1 MSGRYEGAFLFP
13 SVLMVYIFCTSK
25 SIRNFVADGSIN
37 TDGSIITDGSKAM
50 GGKVF
55 MGGKVMGG
63 KAFKTLKRLR
73 TISHLGVT
81 DLETDTTRVT
91 RVLSALRVAP
101 ETHPGVADLEAG
113 ETNQAREAPSKG
125 GSAARGV
132 APHGTAAGATGRRT
146 VAGATETMKGVAK
159 QGYANVAAEVATVTV
174 KGFAKLKGIAHVERK
189 KGLREADLVDDEM
202 VHHVNAV
209 DGADPRVLNRSGP
222 EKKSWMACPDGQIP
236 SKPMRLIKWEKI
248 FYQIDSTLRGYL
260 HEEEAL
266 GFFTFIRLDLS
277 KEGIKRFV
285 RYAARGGDQML
296 VLSEFVDVSEI
307 LLSQVSGERT
317 TAAGAHSR

>member
-1 MSGRYEGAFLFP
+1 
-13 SVLMVYIFCTSK
+13 
-25 SIRNFVADGSIN
+25 
-37 TDGSIITDGSKAM
+37 
-50 GGKVF
+50 
-55 MGGKVMGG
+55 
-63 KAFKTLKRLR
+63 
-73 TISHLGVT
+73 
-81 DLETDTTRVT
+81 
-91 RVLSALRVAP
+91 
-101 ETHPGVADLEAG
+101 
-113 ETNQAREAPSKG
+113 
-125 GSAARGV
+125 
-132 APHGTAAGATGRRT
+132 
-146 VAGATETMKGVAK
+146 MKGIAK
-159 QGYANVAAEVATVTV
+159 QGYANVAAEVATVKV
-174 KGFAKLKGIAHVERK
+174 KGFAKLKGVAHVERK

-222 EKKSWMACPDGQIP
+222 EKKSWMACPDEQIP

-248 FYQIDSTLRGYL
+248 FYQARRCKPCTHTCMLCAAFVADEQVSAPATVPAAHPCRNLRQIDSTLRGYL

-285 RYAARGGDQML
+285 KYAARGGDQML

-317 TAAGAHSR
+317 PLRDLSPAPNAAPPAVLARIPSTCALPLCDVVMQSWMRASRTS